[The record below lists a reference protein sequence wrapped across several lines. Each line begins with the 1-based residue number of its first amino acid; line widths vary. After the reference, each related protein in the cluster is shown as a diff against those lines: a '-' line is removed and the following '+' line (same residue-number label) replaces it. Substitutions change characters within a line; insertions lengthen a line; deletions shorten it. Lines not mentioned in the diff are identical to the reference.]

1 MRDIQIITH
10 ILGVEKYKVGDGVE
24 SHFFFCIT
32 LNFSVLRSIGDVVSY
47 FLLKTLDAYVRVC
60 IYIRVFAVNF
70 ASTSPVGCKLLN
82 ISQ

>member
-1 MRDIQIITH
+1 MRDIQMITH

-24 SHFFFCIT
+24 LHFCFCIT
-32 LNFSVLRSIGDVVSY
+32 LNFSVLHSIGDAVSY
-47 FLLKTLDAYVRVC
+47 FLLKNLDAYVRVC